1 MIDPVGESRDDYDIF
16 SALAE
21 RLGAKE
27 AFTEGRTAASWLRH
41 MYETAC
47 ERAKRFDIELP
58 SFEAFWSEG
67 LIEIPP
73 PAEPAVM
80 LKAFR
85 EDPEKHR
92 LPTPSGKIEIFSERI
107 ASFGYDDCVGHPA
120 WFEPAE
126 WLGSPLA
133 KRYPLHMISHQP
145 ATRLHSQYDHG
156 IVSRASKIQG
166 REAMLMHPED
176 AAGRGIQDGD
186 VVRVFNDRG
195 ACLAGVR
202 LSRGL
207 RRGVVI
213 LPTGAW
219 FDPAVPGESGAL
231 EKHGNPNV
239 LTLDKGTS
247 KLTQGCIAHT
257 ALVEVERYR
266 GELPPIT
273 AFDPP
278 QLL

>member
-1 MIDPVGESRDDYDIF
+1 
-16 SALAE
+16 
-21 RLGAKE
+21 
-27 AFTEGRTAASWLRH
+27 
-41 MYETAC
+41 
-47 ERAKRFDIELP
+47 
-58 SFEAFWSEG
+58 
-67 LIEIPP
+67 
-73 PAEPAVM
+73 M
-80 LKAFR
+80 LKLFR

-107 ASFGYDDCVGHPA
+107 ASFGYDDCYGHPA

-133 KRYPLHMISHQP
+133 NQHPLHMISHQP

-166 REAMLMHPED
+166 REAMLMHPAD
-176 AAGRGIQDGD
+176 AAARGIQDGN

-202 LSRGL
+202 LTDGL
-207 RRGVVI
+207 RRSVVI

-219 FDPAVPGESGAL
+219 FDPAVPGASGTL

-257 ALVEVERYR
+257 ALVEVERYE
-266 GELPPIT
+266 GELPPVT

-278 QLL
+278 ALLRSAAE